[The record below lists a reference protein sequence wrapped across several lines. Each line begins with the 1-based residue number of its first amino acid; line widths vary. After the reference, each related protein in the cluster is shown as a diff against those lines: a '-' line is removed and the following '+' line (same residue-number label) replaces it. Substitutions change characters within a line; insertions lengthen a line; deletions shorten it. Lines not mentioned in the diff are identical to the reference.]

1 MRTLYIIGGILIS
14 IIGPS
19 ISFYAIKTYELQ
31 KELCPQWLLVFV
43 IIAGISML
51 PLGALVSF
59 KK

>member
-1 MRTLYIIGGILIS
+1 MKSLYIIGGILIFT
-14 IIGPS
+14 IGPL

-31 KELCPQWLLVFV
+31 KALCPEWLLVFV
-43 IIAGISML
+43 IIAGILML